1 MGKVPDNVI
10 TLIRMSLDEDI
21 GSGDVTSLAL
31 VGPEIMG
38 KAVIEARE
46 DLVCCG
52 LPIASEIYEMLDR
65 EVQFTPVAVDGR
77 EISKGEKLAVLEG
90 SLRSILAGERTAL
103 NFLQRLCGVAT
114 MSRQYAQRAAGLI
127 TVLDSRKTI
136 PGWRWLDK
144 LAVRTGGCTNHRM
157 GLYDGILI
165 KDNHIRAC
173 GGIGVAVQRA
183 RGNSPEGMKIEVEV
197 EDIKGLQEAID
208 AGTDIV
214 MLDNFTIESISEAV
228 KVAGKKVLLEVSG
241 GISLDDMNQ
250 LANIGGID
258 FISVG
263 ALTHSAPAADIAMEF
278 L

>member
-31 VGPEIMG
+31 MGPEIMG

-90 SLRSILAGERTAL
+90 PLRSILAGERTAL

-114 MSRQYAQRAAGLI
+114 KSRQYAQRAAGLI

-183 RGNSPEGMKIEVEV
+183 RGNAPEGMKIEVEV

-214 MLDNFTIESISEAV
+214 MLDNFNIDSISEAV
-228 KVAGKKVLLEVSG
+228 EVAGKRVLLEVSG
-241 GISLDDMNQ
+241 GISLDDMDS
-250 LANIGGID
+250 LVNIGGID